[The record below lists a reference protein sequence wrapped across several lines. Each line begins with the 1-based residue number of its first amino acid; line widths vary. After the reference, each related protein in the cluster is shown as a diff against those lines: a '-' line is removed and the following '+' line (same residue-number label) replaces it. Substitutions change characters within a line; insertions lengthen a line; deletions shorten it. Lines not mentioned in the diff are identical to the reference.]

1 MASSSE
7 KEASIGMPQLDIS
20 NFDNQAFWLVVFL
33 VSVFIVIKIL
43 VIPKMDATLTNRR
56 KIIEEDIQEAEEF
69 RDLALQTEKTLN
81 LEIESAREKAN
92 EILRNAKDQVKTNT
106 LEALSEIDIK
116 ISEMTQE
123 AAENILTIKKKAN
136 KEIQTLSKKLAPEV
150 VKAILP
156 KSIK

>member
-1 MASSSE
+1 M
-7 KEASIGMPQLDIS
+7 
-20 NFDNQAFWLVVFL
+20 V
-33 VSVFIVIKIL
+33 
-43 VIPKMDATLTNRR
+43 
-56 KIIEEDIQEAEEF
+56 
-69 RDLALQTEKTLN
+69 DLMLELMN

-116 ISEMTQE
+116 INEMAQE
-123 AAENILTIKKKAN
+123 ASGNILMMKKKAN
-136 KEIQTLSKKLAPEV
+136 KEIQALSKKLAPEV

>member
-1 MASSSE
+1 
-7 KEASIGMPQLDIS
+7 
-20 NFDNQAFWLVVFL
+20 
-33 VSVFIVIKIL
+33 
-43 VIPKMDATLTNRR
+43 MDATLTNRR

-69 RDLALQTEKTLN
+69 RDLALETEKTLS

-92 EILRNAKDQVKTNT
+92 EILRNAKDQVKSNT

-116 ISEMTQE
+116 INEM
-123 AAENILTIKKKAN
+123 AHDASENILMLKKKAS
-136 KEIQTLSKKLAPEV
+136 KEIQALSKKLAPEV